1 MYQSADQAYYVPHA
15 RDFEGQGMVSPT
27 GGRSGKRGQ
36 TPFSEACPR
45 QAGGFTL
52 SINVK
57 RKPLTLEKLG
67 LCAKVFLDACFFTF
81 RWAVDFCSSGGAR
94 AGDVVAGWGCCG
106 CGYGK

>member
-45 QAGGFTL
+45 QADSFFVVHQWEATNSCGGK
-52 SINVK
+52 IRVM
-57 RKPLTLEKLG
+57 
-67 LCAKVFLDACFFTF
+67 C
-81 RWAVDFCSSGGAR
+81 
-94 AGDVVAGWGCCG
+94 
-106 CGYGK
+106 

>member
-45 QAGGFTL
+45 RAGGFAL
-52 SINVK
+52 SINGK
-57 RKPLTLEKLG
+57 QKIPIMEKFG
-67 LCAKVFLDACFFTF
+67 LCASIFLDACFFTF
-81 RWAVDFCSSGGAR
+81 RWAVDFCSSGWAR